1 MIKGMYSGITGL
13 KANQTK
19 LDVIGNNI
27 ANVGTTAFKSS
38 SIRFTDSLYQNMT
51 SASAP
56 GYNLGGTNPSVVGL
70 GVKVSAVTTNMTQ
83 GNLQNTGSN
92 LDCAIDG
99 DGFFMVAT
107 GPLPTGNEFGVTLDT
122 LSHSIINGNGMGV
135 NYTRDG
141 SFSLDA
147 DGNLLSNSGYRIL
160 GYPLQETGLG
170 ISSVDY
176 AANGNCNFVDAN
188 SPYGITAATDT
199 LVPMKIPNKVAIA
212 ATRNTLDATG
222 APVRL
227 AMTYTGSST
236 TTDKPD
242 ITINN
247 ADNTYVGDTDV
258 TIKIFFN
265 DKYQDTTVTPPM
277 TTPRYVISINGSDA
291 VAVADADT
299 INIKM
304 ADGSTKTLSQLDIV
318 LNNAP
323 TDPATPADIQAAAKN
338 SWQFTVNA
346 DGEKAIKNFNIEK
359 NGVIKGV
366 LQDGRVTV
374 LGQLAMST
382 FKNTVGLQKL
392 GNNLYNVSA
401 NSGEPIIRSS
411 VGTEKDRSNE
421 DAFGSCVNGVVEM
434 SNVDLA
440 EQFTEMI
447 VASRAFQA
455 NSKIITTSDEILQE
469 LVQLKR

>member
-38 SIRFTDSLYQNMT
+38 SIRFTDSLYQNMA

-56 GYNLGGTNPSVVGL
+56 GFNLGGTNPSVVGL

-107 GPLPTGNEFGVTLDT
+107 GALPTDNQFGVTLDT
-122 LSHSIINGNGMGV
+122 LSHGIINGNGMGV

-170 ISSVDY
+170 IASVDY
-176 AANGNCNFVDAN
+176 KANGNCNFVDAN

-212 ATRNTLDATG
+212 ATRNTTNASG
-222 APVRL
+222 VVPL

-236 TTDKPD
+236 STVTPNVT
-242 ITINN
+242 ITN

-265 DKYQDTTVTPPM
+265 DKYPEVDPVSGATTLV
-277 TTPRYVISINGSDA
+277 PRYVVSVNGSDA
-291 VAVADADT
+291 LPLADANL
-299 INIKM
+299 INITM
-304 ADGSTKTLSQLDIV
+304 ADGSVKHLNDLDIDLGNPPV
-318 LNNAP
+318 
-323 TDPATPADIQAAAKN
+323 DPVTAADIQAAGKN

-346 DGEKAIKNFNIEK
+346 DGEKAIKNFSIEK

-374 LGQLAMST
+374 LGQVAMST

-421 DAFGSCVNGVVEM
+421 DAF
-434 SNVDLA
+434 
-440 EQFTEMI
+440 
-447 VASRAFQA
+447 
-455 NSKIITTSDEILQE
+455 
-469 LVQLKR
+469 